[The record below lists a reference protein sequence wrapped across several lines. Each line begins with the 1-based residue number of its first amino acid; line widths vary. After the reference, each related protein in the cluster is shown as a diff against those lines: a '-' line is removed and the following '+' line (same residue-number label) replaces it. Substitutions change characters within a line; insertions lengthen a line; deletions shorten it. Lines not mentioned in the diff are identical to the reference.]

1 MLKLSELIIDN
12 KSLGNRLWLT
22 DVTPVN
28 VYRDNKRTDEVTG
41 FRYTVCCA
49 DKGFEKIGIKIDGA
63 KLLDAPQSGIVE
75 VRFDGLIL
83 SVYALNGVPQIGGR
97 ATGIQTVSNTKT

>member
-1 MLKLSELIIDN
+1 MLKLSDLVISTE
-12 KSLGNRLWLT
+12 SLGNRLWLT

-63 KLLDAPQSGIVE
+63 KLLDAPTAGIVE
-75 VRFDGLIL
+75 IKFDGLVL
-83 SVYALNGVPQIGGR
+83 SVYALNGVPQIGGK
-97 ATGIQTVSNTKT
+97 ATGISLVSNTKT